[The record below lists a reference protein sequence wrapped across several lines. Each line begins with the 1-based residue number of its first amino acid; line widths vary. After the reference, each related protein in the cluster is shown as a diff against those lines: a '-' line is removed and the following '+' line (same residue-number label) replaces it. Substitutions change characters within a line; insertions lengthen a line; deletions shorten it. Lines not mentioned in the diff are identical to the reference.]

1 MADASTPVAKENFSS
16 SKRRLGAG
24 VIAFVALL
32 IGNAALAT
40 GPLFVRM
47 ADVGPVA
54 AGFWRLFL
62 ALPVLLLLALRET
75 RGRPPGAL
83 KNVPWGLAMMAGLFF
98 AADLGSWHVG
108 IHLTKMANAT
118 LFGNAASLMM
128 AAATLIA
135 ARRWP
140 YLKEA
145 LALGLAVLGAILLMR
160 ESGQQGEA
168 RLEGDLLCLLAGL
181 LYTGYMLGM
190 QRARGSMGPW
200 QALATASATGVLP
213 LLTVAF
219 LLNEQIM
226 PHAWLPSLALALTS
240 QIIGQGLLIYALPHF
255 SALVVG
261 LTLLTQPAISALIGW
276 MIYGEK
282 LGPQELLGAV
292 LVAVALVMI
301 RLPGGKGKAAPGG
314 DAADNDALDNDAN
327 IGTGPDGPAGQPTPE
342 RL

>member
-16 SKRRLGAG
+16 SKPRLGGG
-24 VIAFVALL
+24 VIPFIALL
-32 IGNAALAT
+32 VGNAALAT
-40 GPLFVRM
+40 GPLFVRL

-62 ALPVLLLLALRET
+62 ALPILLLLAFRET
-75 RGRPPGAL
+75 KGQPAGQL
-83 KNVPWGLAMMAGLFF
+83 KNVPWGLAIMAGLFF

-108 IHLTKMANAT
+108 IHYTKMANAT

-145 LALGLAVLGAILLMR
+145 LALGLAVLGAVLLMR

-200 QALATASATGVLP
+200 QALTTSSLAGVLP
-213 LLTVAF
+213 LLLVAF
-219 LLNEQIM
+219 LLSEQIM
-226 PHAWLPSLALALTS
+226 PHAWLPVLALALTS

-261 LTLLTQPAISALIGW
+261 LTLLTQPAMSALIGW
-276 MIYGEK
+276 IIYNEK
-282 LGPQELLGAV
+282 LGPQELVGAV

-301 RLPGGKGKAAPGG
+301 RLPGGKSKAAP
-314 DAADNDALDNDAN
+314 DDDVEHDT
-327 IGTGPDGPAGQPTPE
+327 GTGPDGPAGQPQPE